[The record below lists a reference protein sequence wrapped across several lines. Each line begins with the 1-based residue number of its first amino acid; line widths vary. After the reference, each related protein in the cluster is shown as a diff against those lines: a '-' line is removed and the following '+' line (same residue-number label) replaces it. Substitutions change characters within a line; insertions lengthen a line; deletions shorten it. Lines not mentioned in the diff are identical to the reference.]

1 MSQTN
6 VTLSIPD
13 LEKFLCDKCKERLYA
28 VVGKQIVAQMK
39 KEPPK
44 A

>member
-6 VTLSIPD
+6 VSLSIPD
-13 LEKFLCDKCKERLYA
+13 LERLLCDKCKERLYA
-28 VVGKQIVAQMK
+28 VVGRQVVSQMK
-39 KEPPK
+39 KDAAK